1 MSATVYMPSRLNLNP
16 INYFPWKG
24 KTFYQ
29 VVESIQKN
37 RPTYPTNRPISANT
51 IMHALPLKIYRREIA
66 SKRAYSNLRTS
77 SSIDRINAPGGTITR
92 QTLYD
97 PKCNLVNTMESQI
110 DFQIPNNT
118 TEQPGKCATSAPC
131 FLDPATNARRRVRSA
146 GMMRNKYDPA
156 QNNYTYST
164 GTNQYL
170 VSRNLTYQQ
179 NQYNFIKQGDP
190 TAKPGS
196 AQAKSNVYSAN
207 GQTHCPRIRISA
219 ILGNNVFQY
228 TWIEVGSTTYT
239 VTIPDGYYN
248 VDDFNG
254 IFKTAMY
261 KNGHYYVAKPTL
273 TAVYMLNI
281 LYDNNVNKVVIQ
293 ASNANTI
300 FANSGNYTYS
310 NGAPL
315 SGSAPEQYCQFVIPA
330 TAIQNVLGFAAGTYP
345 ASPTTGSNDAYQL
358 SANQAGTLKPT
369 FVAVIYKPNNP
380 QFAQQGAVSASS
392 RLVRVKYN
400 TINTVAASYTQ
411 AYGANTANALA
422 YGVSEK
428 GYTIK
433 DKIGYPNSC
442 TRNSNKCKFFR
453 SRPLTLGF

>member
-1 MSATVYMPSRLNLNP
+1 
-16 INYFPWKG
+16 
-24 KTFYQ
+24 
-29 VVESIQKN
+29 
-37 RPTYPTNRPISANT
+37 
-51 IMHALPLKIYRREIA
+51 MHALPLKIYRREIA
-66 SKRAYSNLRTS
+66 SKSTSSNLRTS

-118 TEQPGKCATSAPC
+118 TQQPGKCAAPC
-131 FLDPATNARRRVRSA
+131 FLDPANNARRRVRSA
-146 GMMRNKYDPA
+146 GMMRNKYDPV

-179 NQYNFIKQGDP
+179 NQYNFIRQGDP
-190 TAKPGS
+190 NAKPGT

-207 GQTHCPRIRISA
+207 GQTHCPRIHISA
-219 ILGNNVFQY
+219 LLGNNVFYYYWIESGTQY
-228 TWIEVGSTTYT
+228 TI
-239 VTIPDGYYN
+239 TIPDGYYN
-248 VDDFNG
+248 VDDFNSV
-254 IFKTAMY
+254 FKTTMY
-261 KNGHYYVAKPTL
+261 KNGHYYVAKSTL

-281 LYDNNVNKVVIQ
+281 LYDNNINKVVIQ
-293 ASNANTI
+293 ASNANAI
-300 FANSGNYTYS
+300 YANGGNYTYS
-310 NGAPL
+310 NGTAI
-315 SGSAPEQYCQFVIPA
+315 SGSAPKQYGQFEILE
-330 TAIQNVLGFAAGTYP
+330 TNIQNILGFAHGIYP
-345 ASPTTGSNDAYQL
+345 SSPLIGSNDAYQL
-358 SANQAGTLKPT
+358 SANQSGSLKPT

-400 TINTVAASYTQ
+400 TINTIAATYTK

-433 DKIGYPNSC
+433 DKMGYPNSY
-442 TRNSNKCKFFR
+442 TRSSKKCNNFR
-453 SRPLTLGF
+453 TRPFTLGF